1 EVTETFMR
9 KLLEDARWAPNHL
22 MRQLW
27 RFIFVGQKEL
37 PEFAKKVA
45 QTYPEKQH
53 KKTHKGVPF
62 PWRNLQKQLKTL
74 IKSQI
79 NNNIVTVKYKSRW
92 DSPSFFI

>member
-1 EVTETFMR
+1 MTKKDALTPLQRVIRERRSVKKGYNDEEVTETFMR

-53 KKTHKGVPF
+53 KKTHKGF
-62 PWRNLQKQLKTL
+62 RFLGETCK
-74 IKSQI
+74 
-79 NNNIVTVKYKSRW
+79 NN
-92 DSPSFFI
+92 